1 MSFQC
6 YRYVHC
12 KLIDRNMTECEVL
25 WKCAYVDPDGCI
37 LVKLQ
42 CWWPPFPPCEASLK
56 LPANL
61 AINPCLMIADS
72 LSVLRWQNSIMMT
85 QWWRCLSQ
93 YQTISFPEIA
103 CLAVMV
109 GIMYVWSML
118 KIMELA
124 IKLDERTR
132 INEDDYTSMGWCHPG
147 SDYSFRD
154 DRGLMWIIT
163 PSINMRLVGPQ
174 LVLNMMTLP
183 LLAFRCLGKIL
194 GLSKLYLTGLW
205 YVRHFLK

>member
-6 YRYVHC
+6 YRYVHLHC
-12 KLIDRNMTECEVL
+12 KLINRYMTGCEVI
-25 WKCAYVDPDGCI
+25 WKYAYFDPDGCI
-37 LVKLQ
+37 LVKVQ

-56 LPANL
+56 WAANL

-85 QWWRCLSQ
+85 QWWWYLSQ

-124 IKLDERTR
+124 IKLDERMKMITLPW
-132 INEDDYTSMGWCHPG
+132 DDATLALITVLETIVGWCGP
-147 SDYSFRD
+147 
-154 DRGLMWIIT
+154 L
-163 PSINMRLVGPQ
+163 PPRL
-174 LVLNMMTLP
+174 TC
-183 LLAFRCLGKIL
+183 A
-194 GLSKLYLTGLW
+194 
-205 YVRHFLK
+205 

>member
-1 MSFQC
+1 
-6 YRYVHC
+6 
-12 KLIDRNMTECEVL
+12 MTPLPTMRGFSEM
-25 WKCAYVDPDGCI
+25 
-37 LVKLQ
+37 
-42 CWWPPFPPCEASLK
+42 
-56 LPANL
+56 PANL
-61 AINPCLMIADS
+61 AINPRLMIADS

-85 QWWRCLSQ
+85 QWWWYLSQ

-154 DRGLMWIIT
+154 DRGLMWTIT
-163 PSINMRLVGPQ
+163 PSINMRLVGLQ
-174 LVLNMMTLP
+174 LVLNMMT
-183 LLAFRCLGKIL
+183 
-194 GLSKLYLTGLW
+194 
-205 YVRHFLK
+205 

>member
-1 MSFQC
+1 
-6 YRYVHC
+6 
-12 KLIDRNMTECEVL
+12 
-25 WKCAYVDPDGCI
+25 
-37 LVKLQ
+37 
-42 CWWPPFPPCEASLK
+42 
-56 LPANL
+56 
-61 AINPCLMIADS
+61 
-72 LSVLRWQNSIMMT
+72 
-85 QWWRCLSQ
+85 
-93 YQTISFPEIA
+93 
-103 CLAVMV
+103 MV

-132 INEDDYTSMGWCHPG
+132 INEDDYYITSTGWGCPG

-154 DRGLMWIIT
+154 DRGLMWTIT

-174 LVLNMMTLP
+174 LVLNTMTLP
-183 LLAFRCLGKIL
+183 LLAFRCLGEIL